1 MSAGRNHE
9 RQVIGVDER
18 VSVGRAIPLGIQH
31 MMSMFGSTVLVPIL
45 TGLDPNVAIM
55 CSGIGTIC
63 YLLVTGNK
71 IPSYLGSS
79 FAFISPIIA
88 IGATHGLSAAMSGV
102 IVAGLVFL
110 VIAGI
115 IRLVGTGWL
124 DRLLPPVLVASVMV
138 VIGVG
143 LSATAV
149 NMAFMGT
156 DDAGVSSFS
165 GIGALVA
172 GVTLLAAVVFSGQ
185 RGIVGTVPVLL
196 AIIVGYALAAV
207 LGLVDFAPVAAAAW
221 VGLPNVSLPTFDVGA
236 IVLIAPVAIVVV
248 IEHIG
253 HLLAVGEIVGKDYRK
268 MMPRSLAGDG
278 LSCIIS
284 GFLGGP
290 PTTTYA
296 ENIGVMSVTRVYSTQ
311 IFWYAGAFALVVGGF
326 CPKLAA
332 LIRSI
337 PDPVMGGVCLLLFGL
352 IASNGLRMLVANRV
366 DFDANRN
373 LMIASVVIILGV
385 GMETSGVSIPLGDY
399 TLPGMATSTLV
410 GILLNL
416 VLPREKRPNAAE
428 PAGSEAQGQLA
439 SAGDP
444 AGAGADGRR
453 ASVGDPTGAGELAG
467 AGGPANPSRSL

>member
-1 MSAGRNHE
+1 MSSHE
-9 RQVIGVDER
+9 REIIGVDDR

-31 MMSMFGSTVLVPIL
+31 MMSMFGSTVLVPVL

-79 FAFISPIIA
+79 FAFISPILA
-88 IGATHGLSAAMSGV
+88 VGATKGLDAAMSGV

-110 VIAGI
+110 AVAGV

-143 LSATAV
+143 LAATAAD
-149 NMAFMGT
+149 MAFMTDAADGSSVFFGT
-156 DDAGVSSFS
+156 GAIVAAVTLAAAVIFS
-165 GIGALVA
+165 GM
-172 GVTLLAAVVFSGQ
+172 S
-185 RGIVGTVPVLL
+185 GIVGTVPVLL
-196 AIIVGYALAAV
+196 AIIVGYLLSLALD
-207 LGLVDFAPVAAAAW
+207 LVDFAPVAEASW
-221 VGLPNVSLPTFDVGA
+221 IGLPHVSMPRFDLGA
-236 IVLIAPVAIVVV
+236 IALVAPVAVVVV

-253 HLLAVGEIVGKDYRK
+253 HLLAVGEIVGKDYRE
-268 MMPRSLAGDG
+268 MLPRSLAGDG
-278 LSCIIS
+278 ISTMIS

-296 ENIGVMSVTRVYSTQ
+296 ENIGVMSVTHVYSTQ
-311 IFWYAGAFALVVGGF
+311 IFWYAAGFALVVGGF

-332 LIRSI
+332 LIQSI
-337 PDPVMGGVCLLLFGL
+337 PSPVMGGVSLLLFGL
-352 IASNGLRMLVANRV
+352 IASNGLRMLVSNRV
-366 DFDANRN
+366 DFDVNRN

-385 GMETSGVSIPLGDY
+385 GMETSGISIPIGDY

-410 GILLNL
+410 GIIMNL
-416 VLPREKRPNAAE
+416 VLPRPKDVAE
-428 PAGSEAQGQLA
+428 G
-439 SAGDP
+439 
-444 AGAGADGRR
+444 
-453 ASVGDPTGAGELAG
+453 
-467 AGGPANPSRSL
+467 

>member
-1 MSAGRNHE
+1 MATHE
-9 RQVIGVDER
+9 RELIGVDDR

-31 MMSMFGSTVLVPIL
+31 MMSMFGSTVLVPVL

-79 FAFISPIIA
+79 FAFISPILA
-88 IGATHGLSAAMSGV
+88 VGATKGLDAAMSGV
-102 IVAGLVFL
+102 VVAGLVFL
-110 VIAGI
+110 VVSGI

-143 LSATAV
+143 LAATAAD
-149 NMAFMGT
+149 MAFMTTDASGASVFYGT
-156 DDAGVSSFS
+156 
-165 GIGALVA
+165 GAIVA
-172 GVTLLAAVVFSGQ
+172 FVTLVAAVVFSSMG
-185 RGIVGTVPVLL
+185 GIVGTVPVLL
-196 AIIVGYALAAV
+196 AIIVGYLLSVALD
-207 LGLVDFAPVAAAAW
+207 LVDFAPVVEAAW
-221 VGLPNVSLPTFDVGA
+221 VGLPQVSLPRFDPGA
-236 IVLIAPVAIVVV
+236 IALVAPVAIVVV

-253 HLLAVGEIVGKDYRK
+253 HLLAVGEIVGKDYRD
-268 MMPRSLAGDG
+268 MLPRSLAGDG
-278 LSCIIS
+278 ISTVIS

-311 IFWYAGAFALVVGGF
+311 IFWYAAGFALVVGGF

-332 LIRSI
+332 LIQSI
-337 PDPVMGGVCLLLFGL
+337 PSPVMGGVSLLLFGL
-352 IASNGLRMLVANRV
+352 IASNGLRMLVSNRV
-366 DFDANRN
+366 DFDVNRN

-385 GMETSGVSIPLGDY
+385 GMETSGIAIPIGDY

-410 GILLNL
+410 GILMNL
-416 VLPREKRPNAAE
+416 VLPRPK
-428 PAGSEAQGQLA
+428 EA
-439 SAGDP
+439 
-444 AGAGADGRR
+444 
-453 ASVGDPTGAGELAG
+453 
-467 AGGPANPSRSL
+467 

>member
-1 MSAGRNHE
+1 MSAHE
-9 RQVIGVDER
+9 REVIGVDDR

-31 MMSMFGSTVLVPIL
+31 MMSMFGSTVLVPVL

-79 FAFISPIIA
+79 FAFISPILA
-88 IGATHGLSAAMSGV
+88 VGATKGLAAAMSGV

-110 VIAGI
+110 AVAGV

-143 LSATAV
+143 LAATAAD
-149 NMAFMGT
+149 MAFMTDAADGT
-156 DDAGVSSFS
+156 SVFFTT
-165 GIGALVA
+165 GAIVA
-172 GVTLLAAVVFSGQ
+172 GVTLAAAVVFSSMG
-185 RGIVGTVPVLL
+185 GIVGTVPVLL
-196 AIIVGYALAAV
+196 AIIVGYLVSLA
-207 LGLVDFAPVAAAAW
+207 LGLVDFAPVAEAAW
-221 VGLPNVSLPTFDVGA
+221 VGLPSVSMPVFDPGA
-236 IVLIAPVAIVVV
+236 IALVAPVAVVVV

-253 HLLAVGEIVGKDYRK
+253 HLLAVGEIVGKDYRS
-268 MMPRSLAGDG
+268 MLPRSLAGDG
-278 LSCIIS
+278 ISTVIS

-311 IFWYAGAFALVVGGF
+311 IFWYAAGFALVVGGF

-332 LIRSI
+332 LIQSI
-337 PDPVMGGVCLLLFGL
+337 PSPVMGGVSLLLFGL
-352 IASNGLRMLVANRV
+352 IASNGLRMLVSNRV
-366 DFDANRN
+366 DFDVNRN

-385 GMETSGVSIPLGDY
+385 GMETSGLAIPIGDY

-410 GILLNL
+410 GILMNL
-416 VLPREKRPNAAE
+416 VLPRPKK
-428 PAGSEAQGQLA
+428 QDA
-439 SAGDP
+439 S
-444 AGAGADGRR
+444 
-453 ASVGDPTGAGELAG
+453 
-467 AGGPANPSRSL
+467 

>member
-1 MSAGRNHE
+1 MSAHE
-9 RQVIGVDER
+9 REVIGVDDR

-31 MMSMFGSTVLVPIL
+31 MMSMFGSTVLVPVL

-79 FAFISPIIA
+79 FAFISPILA
-88 IGATHGLSAAMSGV
+88 VGATKGLAAAMSGV

-110 VIAGI
+110 AVAGV

-143 LSATAV
+143 LAATAAD
-149 NMAFMGT
+149 MAFMTDAADGT
-156 DDAGVSSFS
+156 SVFFTT
-165 GIGALVA
+165 GAIVA
-172 GVTLLAAVVFSGQ
+172 GVTLAAAVVFSSMG
-185 RGIVGTVPVLL
+185 GVVGTVPVLL
-196 AIIVGYALAAV
+196 AIIVGYLVSLALR
-207 LGLVDFAPVAAAAW
+207 LVDFAPVAEAAW
-221 VGLPNVSLPTFDVGA
+221 VGLPSVSMPVFDPGA
-236 IVLIAPVAIVVV
+236 IALVAPVAVVVV

-253 HLLAVGEIVGKDYRK
+253 HLLAVGEIVGKDYRS
-268 MMPRSLAGDG
+268 MLPRSLAGDG
-278 LSCIIS
+278 ISTVIS

-311 IFWYAGAFALVVGGF
+311 IFWYAAGFALVVGGF

-332 LIRSI
+332 LIQSI
-337 PDPVMGGVCLLLFGL
+337 PSPVMGGVSLLLFGL
-352 IASNGLRMLVANRV
+352 IASNGLRMLVSNRV
-366 DFDANRN
+366 DFDVNRN

-385 GMETSGVSIPLGDY
+385 GMETSGIAIPIGDY

-410 GILLNL
+410 GILMNL
-416 VLPREKRPNAAE
+416 VLPRPKE
-428 PAGSEAQGQLA
+428 QDA
-439 SAGDP
+439 S
-444 AGAGADGRR
+444 
-453 ASVGDPTGAGELAG
+453 
-467 AGGPANPSRSL
+467 

>member
-1 MSAGRNHE
+1 MNQPA
-9 RQVIGVDER
+9 QAVIGVDDR
-18 VSVGRAIPLGIQH
+18 VPPARAIPLGIQH
-31 MMSMFGSTVLVPIL
+31 MMSMFGSTVLVPVL

-88 IGATHGLSAAMSGV
+88 VGATRGLAAAMSGV

-110 VIAGI
+110 AVAGI
-115 IRLVGTGWL
+115 VKLVGTGWL

-143 LSATAV
+143 LSATAA
-149 NMAFMGT
+149 NMAFMET
-156 DDAGVSSFS
+156 DASGASVFS
-165 GIGALVA
+165 GVGALVA
-172 GVTLLAAVVFSGQ
+172 AITLFSAVVFSGR

-196 AIIVGYALAAV
+196 AIIVGYVVSVALNM
-207 LGLVDFAPVAAAAW
+207 VDFEPVAQAAW
-221 VGLPNVSLPTFDVGA
+221 IGLPSISMPVFDAGA
-236 IVLIAPVAIVVV
+236 IALVAPVAIVVV

-253 HLLAVGEIVGKDYRK
+253 HLLAVGEIVDRDYRALL
-268 MMPRSLAGDG
+268 PRSLAGDG
-278 LSCIIS
+278 LSCVIS

-296 ENIGVMSVTRVYSTQ
+296 ENIGVMSVTRVYATQ

-332 LIRSI
+332 LINSI
-337 PDPVMGGVCLLLFGL
+337 PSPVMGGVCLLLFGL
-352 IASNGLRMLVANRV
+352 IASNGLRMLVSNKV
-366 DFDANRN
+366 DFDINRN

-385 GMETSGVSIPLGDY
+385 GMETSGISIPLGDY

-416 VLPREKRPNAAE
+416 VLPQPPVDATAE
-428 PAGSEAQGQLA
+428 E
-439 SAGDP
+439 
-444 AGAGADGRR
+444 AGAEAGKTDAMTEGAT
-453 ASVGDPTGAGELAG
+453 S
-467 AGGPANPSRSL
+467 

>member
-1 MSAGRNHE
+1 MSAHE
-9 RQVIGVDER
+9 REVIGVDDR

-31 MMSMFGSTVLVPIL
+31 MMSMFGSTVLVPVL

-79 FAFISPIIA
+79 FAFISPILA
-88 IGATHGLSAAMSGV
+88 VGATKGLAAAMSGV

-110 VIAGI
+110 AVAGV

-143 LSATAV
+143 LAATAAD
-149 NMAFMGT
+149 MAFMTDAADGT
-156 DDAGVSSFS
+156 SVFFTT
-165 GIGALVA
+165 GAIVA
-172 GVTLLAAVVFSGQ
+172 GVTLAAAVVFSSMG
-185 RGIVGTVPVLL
+185 GIVGTVPVLL
-196 AIIVGYALAAV
+196 AIIVGYLVSLA
-207 LGLVDFAPVAAAAW
+207 LGLVDFAPVAEAAW
-221 VGLPNVSLPTFDVGA
+221 VGLPSVSMPVFDPGA
-236 IVLIAPVAIVVV
+236 IALVAPVAVVVV

-253 HLLAVGEIVGKDYRK
+253 HLLAVGEIVGKDYRS
-268 MMPRSLAGDG
+268 MLPRSLAGDG
-278 LSCIIS
+278 ISTVIS

-311 IFWYAGAFALVVGGF
+311 IFWYAAGFALVVGGF

-332 LIRSI
+332 LIQSI
-337 PDPVMGGVCLLLFGL
+337 PSPVMGGVSLLLFGL
-352 IASNGLRMLVANRV
+352 IASNGLRMLVSNRV
-366 DFDANRN
+366 DFDVNRN

-385 GMETSGVSIPLGDY
+385 GMETSGIAIPIGDY

-410 GILLNL
+410 GILMNL
-416 VLPREKRPNAAE
+416 VLPRPKE
-428 PAGSEAQGQLA
+428 QDA
-439 SAGDP
+439 S
-444 AGAGADGRR
+444 
-453 ASVGDPTGAGELAG
+453 
-467 AGGPANPSRSL
+467 

>member
-1 MSAGRNHE
+1 MSTSDRE
-9 RQVIGVDER
+9 VIGVDDR

-31 MMSMFGSTVLVPIL
+31 MMSMFGSTVLVPVL

-63 YLLVTGNK
+63 YLLVTRNK

-79 FAFISPIIA
+79 FAFISPILA
-88 IGATHGLSAAMSGV
+88 IGATQGLDAAMSGV

-110 VIAGI
+110 
-115 IRLVGTGWL
+115 LVAALIKLIGTGWL

-149 NMAFMGT
+149 NMAFMAPAADGT
-156 DDAGVSSFS
+156 SSFYAV
-165 GIGALVA
+165 GAIVA
-172 GVTLLAAVVFSGQ
+172 GITLLSAVVFSGMC
-185 RGIVGTVPVLL
+185 GILGTVPVLL
-196 AIIVGYALAAV
+196 AIVVGYLV
-207 LGLVDFAPVAAAAW
+207 SIPFGLVDFAAVEQAAW
-221 VGLPNVSLPTFDVGA
+221 IGLPSLSMPRFDWGA
-236 IVLIAPVAIVVV
+236 IALIAPVAFVTV

-253 HLLAVGEIVGKDYRK
+253 HLLAVGEIVGKDYRD
-268 MMPRSLAGDG
+268 MLPRSLAGDG
-278 LSCIIS
+278 LSTVIS
-284 GFLGGP
+284 GFIGGP

-311 IFWYAGAFALVVGGF
+311 IFWYAGGFALLVGGF

-337 PDPVMGGVCLLLFGL
+337 PSPVMGGVCLLLFGL
-352 IASNGLRMLVANRV
+352 IASNGLRMLVSNAV
-366 DFDANRN
+366 DFDVNRN

-385 GMETSGVSIPLGDY
+385 GMETAGVAIPVGNY
-399 TLPGMATSTLV
+399 VLPGMATSTLV

-416 VLPREKRPNAAE
+416 ILPVPPKEPDATEPE
-428 PAGSEAQGQLA
+428 PAPEA
-439 SAGDP
+439 
-444 AGAGADGRR
+444 
-453 ASVGDPTGAGELAG
+453 
-467 AGGPANPSRSL
+467 

>member
-1 MSAGRNHE
+1 MSHHE
-9 RQVIGVDER
+9 REVIGVDDR
-18 VSVGRAIPLGIQH
+18 VSPARAIPLGIQH
-31 MMSMFGSTVLVPIL
+31 MMSMFGSTVLVPVL

-88 IGATHGLSAAMSGV
+88 VGATQGLDAAMSGV
-102 IVAGLVFL
+102 IVAGAVFL
-110 VIAGI
+110 VVAGI
-115 IRLVGTGWL
+115 IKFVGTGWL

-143 LSATAV
+143 LSATAA

-156 DDAGVSSFS
+156 DAAGASVFNPQ
-165 GIGALVA
+165 GAIVA
-172 GVTLLAAVVFSGQ
+172 
-185 RGIVGTVPVLL
+185 
-196 AIIVGYALAAV
+196 AIAFGM
-207 LGLVDFAPVAAAAW
+207 VDFAPIAEAAW
-221 VGLPNVSLPTFDVGA
+221 VGLPNVSFPKFDMGA
-236 IVLIAPVAIVVV
+236 IALIAPVAVVTV

-253 HLLAVGEIVGKDYRK
+253 HLLAVGEIVDKDYRPLL
-268 MMPRSLAGDG
+268 PRSLAGDG
-278 LSCIIS
+278 LSTMIS

-311 IFWYAGAFALVVGGF
+311 IFWYAGGFALVVGGL

-332 LIRSI
+332 LINSI
-337 PDPVMGGVCLLLFGL
+337 PSPVMGGVCLLLFGL
-352 IASNGLRMLVANRV
+352 IASNGLRMLVSNGV
-366 DFDANRN
+366 DFDVNRN

-385 GMETSGVSIPLGDY
+385 GMETSGIAIPLGDY

-410 GILLNL
+410 GIILNL
-416 VLPREKRPNAAE
+416 VLPQEKK
-428 PAGSEAQGQLA
+428 GEAKEFA
-439 SAGDP
+439 
-444 AGAGADGRR
+444 
-453 ASVGDPTGAGELAG
+453 
-467 AGGPANPSRSL
+467 

>member
-1 MSAGRNHE
+1 MSAHE
-9 RQVIGVDER
+9 REVIGVDDR

-31 MMSMFGSTVLVPIL
+31 MMSMFGSTVLVPVL

-63 YLLVTGNK
+63 YLLVTRNK

-79 FAFISPIIA
+79 FAFISPILA
-88 IGATHGLSAAMSGV
+88 VGATKGLDAAMSGV

-110 VIAGI
+110 AVAGI

-143 LSATAV
+143 LAATAAD
-149 NMAFMGT
+149 MAFMTTDASGASVFFGT
-156 DDAGVSSFS
+156 
-165 GIGALVA
+165 GALVA
-172 GVTLLAAVVFSGQ
+172 GITLAAAVIFSSMG
-185 RGIVGTVPVLL
+185 GIVGTVPVLL
-196 AIIVGYALAAV
+196 AIIVGYLVSLA
-207 LGLVDFAPVAAAAW
+207 LGLVDFAPVAEAAW
-221 VGLPNVSLPTFDVGA
+221 IGLPHVSVPRFDWGA
-236 IVLIAPVAIVVV
+236 VALVAPVAVVVV

-253 HLLAVGEIVGKDYRK
+253 HLLAVGEIVGKDYRE
-268 MMPRSLAGDG
+268 MLPRSLAGDG
-278 LSCIIS
+278 ISTTIS

-311 IFWYAGAFALVVGGF
+311 IFWYAAGFALVVGGF

-332 LIRSI
+332 LIQSI
-337 PDPVMGGVCLLLFGL
+337 PSPVMGGVSLLLFGL
-352 IASNGLRMLVANRV
+352 IASNGLRMLVSNRV
-366 DFDANRN
+366 DFDVNRN

-385 GMETSGVSIPLGDY
+385 GMETSGISIPIGDY
-399 TLPGMATSTLV
+399 TLPGMATSALA

-416 VLPREKRPNAAE
+416 ILPGRPSAE
-428 PAGSEAQGQLA
+428 
-439 SAGDP
+439 
-444 AGAGADGRR
+444 AD
-453 ASVGDPTGAGELAG
+453 D
-467 AGGPANPSRSL
+467 

>member
-1 MSAGRNHE
+1 MSSHE
-9 RQVIGVDER
+9 REIIGVDDR

-31 MMSMFGSTVLVPIL
+31 MMSMFGSTVLVPVL

-79 FAFISPIIA
+79 FAFISPILA
-88 IGATHGLSAAMSGV
+88 VGATKGLDAAMSGV

-110 VIAGI
+110 AVAGV

-143 LSATAV
+143 HAATAAD
-149 NMAFMGT
+149 MAFMTDAADGT
-156 DDAGVSSFS
+156 SVFFGT
-165 GIGALVA
+165 GALVA
-172 GVTLLAAVVFSGQ
+172 AVTLAAAVIFSGMS
-185 RGIVGTVPVLL
+185 GIVGTVPVLL
-196 AIIVGYALAAV
+196 AIIVGYLLSLA
-207 LGLVDFAPVAAAAW
+207 LGLVDFAPVAEASW
-221 VGLPNVSLPTFDVGA
+221 IGLPHVSMPRFDLGA
-236 IVLIAPVAIVVV
+236 IALVAPVAVVVV

-253 HLLAVGEIVGKDYRK
+253 HLLAVGEIVGKDYRD
-268 MMPRSLAGDG
+268 MLPRSLAGDG
-278 LSCIIS
+278 ISTMIS

-311 IFWYAGAFALVVGGF
+311 IFWYAAGFALVVGGF

-332 LIRSI
+332 LIQSI
-337 PDPVMGGVCLLLFGL
+337 PSPVMGGVSLLLFGL
-352 IASNGLRMLVANRV
+352 IASNGLRMLVSNRV
-366 DFDANRN
+366 DFDVNRN

-385 GMETSGVSIPLGDY
+385 GMETSGISIPIGDY

-410 GILLNL
+410 GIIMNL
-416 VLPREKRPNAAE
+416 VLPRPKDVAE
-428 PAGSEAQGQLA
+428 G
-439 SAGDP
+439 
-444 AGAGADGRR
+444 
-453 ASVGDPTGAGELAG
+453 
-467 AGGPANPSRSL
+467 

>member
-1 MSAGRNHE
+1 MSAHE
-9 RQVIGVDER
+9 REVIGVDDR

-31 MMSMFGSTVLVPIL
+31 MMSMFGSTVLVPVL

-79 FAFISPIIA
+79 FAFISPILA
-88 IGATHGLSAAMSGV
+88 VGATKGLAAAMSGV

-110 VIAGI
+110 AVAGV

-143 LSATAV
+143 LAATAAD
-149 NMAFMGT
+149 MAFMTDAADGT
-156 DDAGVSSFS
+156 SVFFTT
-165 GIGALVA
+165 GAIVA
-172 GVTLLAAVVFSGQ
+172 GVTLAAAVVFSSMG
-185 RGIVGTVPVLL
+185 GIVGTVPVLL
-196 AIIVGYALAAV
+196 AIIVGYLVSLA
-207 LGLVDFAPVAAAAW
+207 LGLVDFAPVAEAAW
-221 VGLPNVSLPTFDVGA
+221 VGLPSVSMPVFDPGA
-236 IVLIAPVAIVVV
+236 IALVAPVAVVVV

-253 HLLAVGEIVGKDYRK
+253 HLLAVGEIVGKDYRS
-268 MMPRSLAGDG
+268 MLPRSLAGDG
-278 LSCIIS
+278 ISTVIS
-284 GFLGGP
+284 GVLGGP

-311 IFWYAGAFALVVGGF
+311 IFWYAAGFALVVGGF

-332 LIRSI
+332 LIQSI
-337 PDPVMGGVCLLLFGL
+337 PSPVMGGVSLLLFGL
-352 IASNGLRMLVANRV
+352 IASNGLRMLVSNRV
-366 DFDANRN
+366 DFDVNRN

-385 GMETSGVSIPLGDY
+385 GMETSGIAIPIGDY

-410 GILLNL
+410 GILMNL
-416 VLPREKRPNAAE
+416 VLPRPKE
-428 PAGSEAQGQLA
+428 QDA
-439 SAGDP
+439 S
-444 AGAGADGRR
+444 
-453 ASVGDPTGAGELAG
+453 
-467 AGGPANPSRSL
+467 

>member
-1 MSAGRNHE
+1 MSTSDRE
-9 RQVIGVDER
+9 VIGVDDR

-31 MMSMFGSTVLVPIL
+31 MMSMFGSTVLVPVL

-63 YLLVTGNK
+63 YLLVTRNK

-79 FAFISPIIA
+79 FAFISPILA
-88 IGATHGLSAAMSGV
+88 IGATQGLDAAMSGV

-110 VIAGI
+110 
-115 IRLVGTGWL
+115 LVAALIKLIGTGWL

-149 NMAFMGT
+149 NMAFMAPAADGT
-156 DDAGVSSFS
+156 STFYAV
-165 GIGALVA
+165 GAIVA
-172 GVTLLAAVVFSGQ
+172 GITLLSAVVFSGM
-185 RGIVGTVPVLL
+185 RGILGTVPVLL
-196 AIIVGYALAAV
+196 AIVVGYLV
-207 LGLVDFAPVAAAAW
+207 SIPFGLVDFTAVEQAAW
-221 VGLPNVSLPTFDVGA
+221 IGLPSLSMPRFDWGA
-236 IVLIAPVAIVVV
+236 IALIAPVAFVTV

-253 HLLAVGEIVGKDYRK
+253 HLLAVGEIVGKDYRD
-268 MMPRSLAGDG
+268 MLPRSLAGDG
-278 LSCIIS
+278 LSTVIS
-284 GFLGGP
+284 GFIGGP

-311 IFWYAGAFALVVGGF
+311 IFWYAGGFALLVGGF

-337 PDPVMGGVCLLLFGL
+337 PSPVMGGVCLLLFGL
-352 IASNGLRMLVANRV
+352 IASNGLRMLVSNAV
-366 DFDANRN
+366 DFDVNRN

-385 GMETSGVSIPLGDY
+385 GMETAGVAIPVGNY
-399 TLPGMATSTLV
+399 VLPGMATSTLV

-416 VLPREKRPNAAE
+416 ILPVPPKEPDATSAASE
-428 PAGSEAQGQLA
+428 PEA
-439 SAGDP
+439 
-444 AGAGADGRR
+444 
-453 ASVGDPTGAGELAG
+453 
-467 AGGPANPSRSL
+467 